1 MRSRLATVT
10 LLPILD
16 SGGGGV
22 GVPKE
27 RRGDTVQVEYSTL
40 ETHNIEMIGCAS
52 PWARNDLTPHPS
64 VTVAVPMVPRGA
76 SMSCWA
82 APPVYFYHCL
92 ERG

>member
-1 MRSRLATVT
+1 MACVFEVGTQYLICGAFKMRSRLATVT

-52 PWARNDLTPHPS
+52 P
-64 VTVAVPMVPRGA
+64 
-76 SMSCWA
+76 
-82 APPVYFYHCL
+82 
-92 ERG
+92 